1 MTQAVN
7 FNAPVPR
14 ALRKHLAVEL
24 AALGA
29 LAFGVL
35 VYALDRLPESVYFL
49 PAGWSLAEGGVR
61 WFGSLGG
68 QLPEF
73 LHVYAFALLTAAV
86 LASSRRL
93 ALLSCAVWWGLDSL
107 VELGQHAAISP
118 QIAAAVPAWFAGIP
132 FLENTGLY
140 FTHGTFDPL
149 DFIAIAVGA
158 VAAYFTIVIYIR
170 EED

>member
-1 MTQAVN
+1 MRYIAVGRN
-7 FNAPVPR
+7 GAVPT
-14 ALRKHLAVEL
+14 L

-29 LAFGVL
+29 LAIGVL

-49 PAGWSLAEGGVR
+49 PTGWSLADGRHV

-86 LASSRRL
+86 LVSSRRL
-93 ALLSCAVWWGLDSL
+93 ALLSCVGWWGLDTL
-107 VELGQHAAISP
+107 FEIGQHPAVSPAITAAL
-118 QIAAAVPAWFAGIP
+118 PAWFEAVP
-132 FLENTGLY
+132 FLENTGPY
-140 FTHGTFDPL
+140 FTRGTFDPL

>member
-1 MTQAVN
+1 MRYIAVGRN
-7 FNAPVPR
+7 GAVPT
-14 ALRKHLAVEL
+14 L

-29 LAFGVL
+29 LAIGVL

-49 PAGWSLAEGGVR
+49 PTGWSLADGRHV

-68 QLPEF
+68 QLPDF

-86 LASSRRL
+86 LVSSRRL
-93 ALLSCAVWWGLDSL
+93 ALLSCVGWWGLDTL
-107 VELGQHAAISP
+107 FEIGQHPAVSPAITAAL
-118 QIAAAVPAWFAGIP
+118 PAWFEAVP

-158 VAAYFTIVIYIR
+158 VAAYFTIVIVCIR
-170 EED
+170 KED